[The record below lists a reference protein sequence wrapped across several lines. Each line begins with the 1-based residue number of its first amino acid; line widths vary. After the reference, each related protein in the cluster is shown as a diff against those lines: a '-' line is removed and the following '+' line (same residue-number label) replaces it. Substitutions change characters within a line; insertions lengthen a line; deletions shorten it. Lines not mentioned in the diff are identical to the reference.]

1 MQQSANTRQILDLD
15 FQKELYQEDL
25 KKLVTNIQDKQKSYN
40 DTRLLQSELVQKI
53 IKICYQKYEDDI
65 IKKRIELQE
74 LKSRS
79 EEQKAKQDEEY
90 NNLEMELKNKI
101 VNVFIRFQK
110 YYDKIAQEKTKLE
123 ELIVGDQIDG
133 DYILILQSVHQ
144 SLSDFEL
151 AKDNECINQQ
161 TFLSLKSPNVHTKQ
175 HQKMSH
181 LNSYVNTLITKIEYG
196 DQQILNNQS
205 ENSQIQIILSQKL
218 TSLKQQIR
226 QLQQFNHDCV
236 QEVFDLQSDF
246 LNSQRNLKNMRL
258 NIQNSFAKEEEQ
270 KCAEIIQL
278 EQLKSDMDKNYK
290 SYTQIVLQGNSQKK
304 DYEENIIRLISLS
317 NSLIQ
322 SLNNSIEQFRLQLEA
337 FSLTPDSKTPSSTSI
352 KKINI
357 QNPYKKYQND
367 KIQTEP
373 STYNIQKSIYFRRK
387 PQVEKLGSIK
397 TDENNIT
404 SFSSIFK
411 QTSQSPNF
419 RNQILPEK
427 QTALP
432 LKCSC
437 PPECLC
443 QQYIQEQLHTCNN
456 QLYINQKGI
465 LLCQVC
471 QISFQINEHQFYC
484 QFNKTKNKFK
494 QFHDFIH
501 SFWKYIISLTLNQQ
515 IVDFWIGLI
524 INCKQQWQNGSP
536 RLPSIKQD
544 EIIVNFQSNCPN
556 QSFCNHKSLL
566 PQIHST
572 CNTPLQLSNYGDVI
586 CKRCQYSMFI
596 QYHLI
601 QCHENNQ
608 FYAFQSVEEFILS
621 IDPYIKQLIRQEKN
635 DCNQFLQSLIINLNK
650 KWK

>member
-1 MQQSANTRQILDLD
+1 MQQSPNTRQILDLD

-25 KKLVTNIQDKQKSYN
+25 KKLVSNIQDKQKSYN
-40 DTRLLQSELVQKI
+40 DTRSQQNELVQKI
-53 IKICYQKYEDDI
+53 IRICYQKYEDDI

-74 LKSRS
+74 LKQKS

-90 NNLEMELKNKI
+90 SNLEMELKNKI

-110 YYDKIAQEKTKLE
+110 YYEKISQEKSRLE
-123 ELIVGDQIDG
+123 EFIVGDAIDA
-133 DYILILQSVHQ
+133 DYTLILQSVHQ

-161 TFLSLKSPNVHTKQ
+161 TFLSLKSPNIHTKQ

-181 LNSYVNTLITKIEYG
+181 LNSYVNTLIFKIENA
-196 DQQILNNQS
+196 DQQILNSQS
-205 ENSQIQIILSQKL
+205 ENSQIQLILSQKL

-226 QLQQFNHDCV
+226 QLQQFNHDSI
-236 QEVFDLQSDF
+236 QEVFDLQQDF
-246 LNSQRNLKNMRL
+246 LTNQKNLKNLRL
-258 NIQNSFAKEEEQ
+258 NIQNTVTKEEER
-270 KCAEIIQL
+270 KCAEISSL
-278 EQLKSDMDKNYK
+278 EQQKSDMDKSYK
-290 SYTQIVLQGNSQKK
+290 SYTQIMLQGNTQRK
-304 DYEENIIRLISLS
+304 DYEENIFRLISLS

-322 SLNNSIEQFRLQLEA
+322 SLNNSIEQFRQQLEA
-337 FSLTPDSKTPSSTSI
+337 LSLTPDTKTSSNTSI

-357 QNPYKKYQND
+357 LNPYKKILNE

-373 STYNIQKSIYFRRK
+373 STYNIQKSIYFKRK

-397 TDENNIT
+397 TDENNIST
-404 SFSSIFK
+404 IFK

-437 PPECLC
+437 PPECQC
-443 QQYIQEQLHTCNN
+443 QQYIQEQIHTCNN

-465 LLCQVC
+465 ILCQVC
-471 QISFQINEHQFYC
+471 QISFQINEHHFYC

-494 QFHDFIH
+494 QFQDFIH
-501 SFWKYIISLTLNQQ
+501 SFWKYIISLTLNQS

-536 RLPSIKQD
+536 RLPTLKQD

-556 QSFCNHKSLL
+556 QSYCNHKNIM

-586 CKRCQYSMFI
+586 CKRCQYQMFI

-601 QCHENNQ
+601 QCPENKQ
-608 FYAFQSVEEFILS
+608 FYAFQSVEEIILS

>member
-1 MQQSANTRQILDLD
+1 MQQSPNTRQILDLD

-25 KKLVTNIQDKQKSYN
+25 KKLVSNIQDKQKLYN
-40 DTRLLQSELVQKI
+40 DNRLQQNELVQKI
-53 IKICYQKYEDDI
+53 IRICQQKYEDDI

-74 LKSRS
+74 LKQKSD
-79 EEQKAKQDEEY
+79 EQKAKQDEEY
-90 NNLEMELKNKI
+90 SNLEMELKNKI

-110 YYDKIAQEKTKLE
+110 YYEKIAQEKSKLE
-123 ELIVGDQIDG
+123 EYIIGDTIDG
-133 DYILILQSVHQ
+133 DYTLILQSVHQ

-161 TFLSLKSPNVHTKQ
+161 TFLSLKSPNIHTKQ

-181 LNSYVNTLITKIEYG
+181 LNSYVNTLIFKIENA

-205 ENSQIQIILSQKL
+205 ENSQIQLILSQKL

-226 QLQQFNHDCV
+226 QLQQFNQDCI
-236 QEVFDLQSDF
+236 QEVFDLQQDF
-246 LNSQRNLKNMRL
+246 LTNQRNLKNLRI
-258 NIQNSFAKEEEQ
+258 NIQNAFAKDEEK
-270 KCAEIIQL
+270 KCAEISQL
-278 EQLKSDMDKNYK
+278 EQQKNDMDKSYK
-290 SYTQIVLQGNSQKK
+290 SYTQIMLQGNNQRK
-304 DYEENIIRLISLS
+304 DYEENIFRLISLS

-322 SLNNSIEQFRLQLEA
+322 SLNNSIEQFRSQLEA
-337 FSLTPDSKTPSSTSI
+337 FSLTPDTKTPTNASI
-352 KKINI
+352 KKLNLL
-357 QNPYKKYQND
+357 NPYKKILNE

-373 STYNIQKSIYFRRK
+373 STYNVQKSVYFRRK
-387 PQVEKLGSIK
+387 LQVEKLGSIK
-397 TDENNIT
+397 TDENNI
-404 SFSSIFK
+404 SAIFK

-419 RNQILPEK
+419 RSQILPEK

-437 PPECLC
+437 PPECQC
-443 QQYIQEQLHTCNN
+443 QQYIQEQIHTCNN

-465 LLCQVC
+465 ILCQVC

-494 QFHDFIH
+494 QFQDFIH
-501 SFWKYIISLTLNQQ
+501 SFWKYIISLTLNQS

-556 QSFCNHKSLL
+556 HSYCNHKSLL
-566 PQIHST
+566 PQIHSN
-572 CNTPLQLSNYGDVI
+572 CNTPLQFSNYGDVI

-601 QCHENNQ
+601 QCPENNQ

>member
-25 KKLVTNIQDKQKSYN
+25 KKLVSNIQDKQKSYN
-40 DTRLLQSELVQKI
+40 DIRFQQNELVQKI
-53 IKICYQKYEDDI
+53 IRICYQKFEDDI
-65 IKKRIELQE
+65 IKKRIDLQE
-74 LKSRS
+74 LKQKS
-79 EEQKAKQDEEY
+79 EQQKAIQDEEY
-90 NNLEMELKNKI
+90 SNLELELKNKI

-110 YYDKIAQEKTKLE
+110 YYEKITQEKSKLE
-123 ELIVGDQIDG
+123 EYIVGNLIDSE
-133 DYILILQSVHQ
+133 YNLILQSVHQ
-144 SLSDFEL
+144 SLTDFEL
-151 AKDNECINQQ
+151 AKENECINQQ

-181 LNSYVNTLITKIEYG
+181 LNSYVNTLITKIENA
-196 DQQILNNQS
+196 DQQVLNIKS
-205 ENSQIQIILSQKL
+205 ENTQVQIILSQKL
-218 TSLKQQIR
+218 TSLKQYIR
-226 QLQQFNHDCV
+226 QLQQFNNDSV

-246 LNSQRNLKNMRL
+246 LTNHRNLKNNRL
-258 NIQNSFAKEEEQ
+258 NIQNSFSKDEELI
-270 KCAEIIQL
+270 CADIIQL
-278 EQLKSDMDKNYK
+278 EQQKSDMDKSYK
-290 SYTQIVLQGNSQKK
+290 SYTQVILQGNNQRK
-304 DYEENIIRLISLS
+304 DFEENVFRLISLS

-322 SLNNSIEQFRLQLEA
+322 SLNNSIEQFRSQLEA
-337 FSLTPDSKTPSSTSI
+337 FSLTPDSKTPTTTSN
-352 KKINI
+352 KKHNI
-357 QNPYKKYQND
+357 LNPYKKIIND

-373 STYNIQKSIYFRRK
+373 STYNLQKSMYFRRK

-397 TDENNIT
+397 TDENNVT
-404 SFSSIFK
+404 SFQSVFK

-432 LKCSC
+432 LKCTC
-437 PPECLC
+437 PPECQC
-443 QQYIQEQLHTCNN
+443 QQYIQEQMHSCNN

-471 QISFQINEHQFYC
+471 QISFSINEHYFYC

-494 QFHDFIH
+494 QFQDFIH
-501 SFWKYIISLTLNQQ
+501 SFQKYIISLTLNQQ
-515 IVDFWIGLI
+515 IVDFWIGLV

-544 EIIVNFQSNCPN
+544 EIIINFLSGCPN
-556 QSFCNHKSLL
+556 QSNCNHKNIL
-566 PQIHST
+566 PQIHSI
-572 CNTPLQLSNYGDVI
+572 CNTPLQLSNYGEVI
-586 CKRCQYSMFI
+586 CKRCQYSIFI

-601 QCHENNQ
+601 QCPENNQ
-608 FYAFQSVEEFILS
+608 FYAFWSVEEIILS
-621 IDPYIKQLIRQEKN
+621 IDPYIKQLMRQEKN